1 MVGYGIS
8 LAEAAK
14 RLQVDQATVL
24 SALQSGALPVQMMN
38 GRPVVSQAAL
48 LDYQVRKQRSQAWR

>member
-24 SALQSGALPVQMMN
+24 SGLRTG
-38 GRPVVSQAAL
+38 AL
-48 LDYQVRKQRSQAWR
+48 LDYQVRQSRSQALR